1 MNASDRCDS
10 ASPTLRSSDTRH
22 LSTDSAYGDEV
33 DSDETEKRLEMLSVA
48 WTSEEKPSIEP
59 FVNLIFCSFFFL
71 PQIP

>member
-48 WTSEEKPSIEP
+48 
-59 FVNLIFCSFFFL
+59 
-71 PQIP
+71 